1 MITDRIS
8 GLHSVLLPLL
18 IQWYY
23 IQLYT
28 YVIIPL
34 CWWPKRILCIHSET
48 FLILRQICLPYFAFA
63 EVKKQAEMADNL
75 QTRHGRRLVHSYF
88 HLWTDKTRQMQRA
101 RKFRDQTLLKRYAN
115 IWITLRERQDTW
127 TELLNCPK
135 SSTLSKNFAK
145 LICLS
150 FLQIAGRLEESY
162 QEKAWWKK
170 DYKVISRS
178 TDEQE
183 GETKCPF
190 LSPPNTTFDVSLS
203 SFEHLCSLLNFEHSN
218 DACFNNR
225 SHTV

>member
-1 MITDRIS
+1 MITERIS
-8 GLHSVLLPLL
+8 GLHSVLLPFL

-48 FLILRQICLPYFAFA
+48 FLILRQICLPYFALA

-101 RKFRDQTLLKRYAN
+101 RELRDQTLLKRYAN
-115 IWITLRERQDTW
+115 IWITLRERQRHEQSSLIVLSHLRFQKILRNLSAFLFCRSLVEWRKVVKKRLDERKTV
-127 TELLNCPK
+127 K
-135 SSTLSKNFAK
+135 SFQGQLMNKKVRQSVLFYRLQTQLST
-145 LICLS
+145 
-150 FLQIAGRLEESY
+150 R
-162 QEKAWWKK
+162 
-170 DYKVISRS
+170 V
-178 TDEQE
+178 
-183 GETKCPF
+183 
-190 LSPPNTTFDVSLS
+190 S

-225 SHTV
+225 FHTV

>member
-1 MITDRIS
+1 
-8 GLHSVLLPLL
+8 
-18 IQWYY
+18 
-23 IQLYT
+23 
-28 YVIIPL
+28 
-34 CWWPKRILCIHSET
+34 
-48 FLILRQICLPYFAFA
+48 
-63 EVKKQAEMADNL
+63 MADDL
-75 QTRHGRRLVHSYF
+75 FIHISICGQTKL
-88 HLWTDKTRQMQRA
+88 A
-101 RKFRDQTLLKRYAN
+101 RCKEQETSMIKLYWRGMLTFEKHPERDNTHEPSSLFVLSHVLFQNIFRN
-115 IWITLRERQDTW
+115 
-127 TELLNCPK
+127 
-135 SSTLSKNFAK
+135 

-150 FLQIAGRLEESY
+150 FLQIAGRMAESC
-162 QEKAWWKK
+162 QEKARWKK